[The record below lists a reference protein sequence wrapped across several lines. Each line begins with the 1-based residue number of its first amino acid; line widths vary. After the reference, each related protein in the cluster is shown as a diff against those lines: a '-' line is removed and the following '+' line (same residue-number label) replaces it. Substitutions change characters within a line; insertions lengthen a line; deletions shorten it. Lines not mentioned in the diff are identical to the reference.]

1 MLIAIDIGNSAIKIG
16 VYKNHPANFDIEVSS
31 IEKDYDSFSKSLSLI
46 IKSSRSKP
54 EVIIGSVVPSLD
66 EPVIQLFREKFRIKP
81 MIVDVKLKT
90 GVTFNYNPI
99 DAIGADRI
107 ADSVAVNNLYQNNLT
122 KIVVDFGTATVFEI
136 ISSKGEFLGGSIF
149 PGLEVSSE
157 ALFKKTSL
165 LEKINFEEIGS
176 DEKIIGNSTN
186 QSLKSSLFWGYISLT
201 EGMIDKILN
210 ELNTPRSKAFVI
222 GTGGFAS
229 LISNQ
234 TPVFDKI
241 EPNLTLEGLRIIYEL
256 NK

>member
-16 VYKNHPANFDIEVSS
+16 VYKNHPTNFDIEVSS

-122 KIVVDFGTATVFEI
+122 KICLLYTSPSPRDLSTSRMP
-136 ISSKGEFLGGSIF
+136 SS
-149 PGLEVSSE
+149 
-157 ALFKKTSL
+157 A
-165 LEKINFEEIGS
+165 
-176 DEKIIGNSTN
+176 
-186 QSLKSSLFWGYISLT
+186 
-201 EGMIDKILN
+201 
-210 ELNTPRSKAFVI
+210 
-222 GTGGFAS
+222 
-229 LISNQ
+229 
-234 TPVFDKI
+234 
-241 EPNLTLEGLRIIYEL
+241 
-256 NK
+256 